1 MLISDAMV
9 LSEVDESEEEALG
22 VEVNALSIESGK
34 LRSIS
39 RIQDSE
45 NDTSGVPSGLKEPDV
60 VNSSAGA
67 ACMLEC

>member
-1 MLISDAMV
+1 MLISVAMV
-9 LSEVDESEEEALG
+9 LSEVDASEEKALDI
-22 VEVNALSIESGK
+22 EVNAISIESGK

-45 NDTSGVPSGLKEPDV
+45 KDTSRAPSGLKEPDV

-67 ACMLEC
+67 A